1 MKEILLD
8 NYKQFTCDIEAK
20 RKSISKEINLLEEKV
35 ASARD
40 KYLEDKLDE
49 EDYKEIKKITKCKI
63 EQLEQEIQQMVSESK
78 ELDIKT
84 KIENALDSM
93 ENLVN
98 LYQQGD
104 LQTKRTIGCLIFP
117 QKVEFDGKSFQTP
130 KMNIVAQ
137 CIYQYNNGLGNK
149 KNRHQRVKSSNV
161 GLVNLTGR
169 YPNSFFTDI
178 ENILVLTH

>member
-1 MKEILLD
+1 MLTRS
-8 NYKQFTCDIEAK
+8 Q
-20 RKSISKEINLLEEKV
+20 
-35 ASARD
+35 
-40 KYLEDKLDE
+40 
-49 EDYKEIKKITKCKI
+49 I
-63 EQLEQEIQQMVSESK
+63 EQLEQELQHIVSESK

-93 ENLVN
+93 KNLAN

-104 LQTKRTIGCLIFP
+104 LLTKRTIGCLIFP

-149 KNRHQRVKSSNV
+149 KNRHRRVKSSNV
-161 GLVNLTGR
+161 GHVNLAGL
-169 YPNSFFTDI
+169 YSNQLLQDI
-178 ENILVLTH
+178 DNTIQVINNLQ